1 MNPPGP
7 VKKYWPLIGGL
18 GIFGLTILVLT
29 VLSLRLTQGHFIYML
44 DDAYIHMAMAKNFAR
59 GGVWGVAGSGFTPS
73 SSSPLWTMLLAVFYL
88 IFGVRELIPFLL
100 NALFGSLILVA
111 VYAAIRN
118 HGKRQFLE
126 FIVLIAVIFL
136 TPLPSLIF
144 CGQEHTLH
152 VLLAILFAMAAA
164 RVIAQDHT
172 RGNEYPALLALALLL
187 GGIRYESLFIAAAV
201 GVVLAGRKKFLAAL
215 ALPAVTALPALVYGI
230 ISVKHGYFFLPNS
243 LLLKGTVPNLAT
255 MRGVISFLDYPLLQ
269 QVLNPHILLLIL
281 GALMLYIQGFDVKRP
296 LPREVSALI
305 AIFVAAALLHL
316 FFVSASYFFR
326 YEAYLIALGI
336 LAVGLGLIHYRSDRD
351 PGRPTAPPIRR
362 RVALI
367 LLVIFLLS
375 PITRRGLI
383 ILLNTPRAT
392 KNIYEQQYQM
402 ARFIKEYYPAAAV
415 AANDIGAITFF
426 RTGRILDLWGL
437 SNGDVARRKMAGTYG
452 PAWIEREARRLDVK
466 IAVAYEEWFFG
477 YGGLPK
483 EWIKVAQWQIPDN
496 FICAS
501 DVVTFY
507 AVDPNEKDNLIANL
521 RAFSS
526 TLPRGVR
533 KYGYID

>member
-7 VKKYWPLIGGL
+7 IKKHWPLIGGL
-18 GIFGLTILVLT
+18 GIFGLTILILT
-29 VLSLRLTQGHFIYML
+29 AVSLRLTHGHFIYML

-59 GGVWGVAGSGFTPS
+59 GGSWGVTGSGFTSS
-73 SSSPLWTMLLAVFYL
+73 SSSPLWTLLLAIFFRV
-88 IFGVRELIPFLL
+88 FGVRELIPFLL

-111 VYAAIRN
+111 VYTAIKGR
-118 HGKRQFLE
+118 GKRQSLE

-136 TPLPSLIF
+136 TPLPSLVF

-152 VLLAILFAMAAA
+152 VLLAILFAVAAA

-172 RGNEYPALLALALLL
+172 RGNEYPALLILALLL
-187 GGIRYESLFIAAAV
+187 GGVRYESLFIAAAV
-201 GVVLAGRKKFLAAL
+201 GAILAGRKKFTLAL
-215 ALPAVTALPALVYGI
+215 AISAAAALPALVYGI
-230 ISVKHGYFFLPNS
+230 ISVKHGCFFLPNS
-243 LLLKGTVPNLAT
+243 LLLKGTIPDLT
-255 MRGVISFLDYPLLQ
+255 TLRGVISFLDYPLLQ

-281 GALMLYIQGFDVKRP
+281 GALMLYIRGFDVERP
-296 LPREVSALI
+296 LPREVKALS
-305 AIFVAAALLHL
+305 AIFVAATLLHL

-336 LAVGLGLIHYRSDRD
+336 LAVSLGLIHYRSGLD
-351 PGRPTAPPIRR
+351 PGRPVAPSIRR
-362 RVALI
+362 RVAVI

-383 ILLNTPRAT
+383 ILLNTPRST

-402 ARFIKEYYPAAAV
+402 ARFIKEYYPTAAV

-437 SNGDVARRKMAGTYG
+437 SNGDVARRKIAGTYG
-452 PAWIEREARRLDVK
+452 PAWIDREARRSDVK
-466 IAVAYEEWFFG
+466 IAVVYEEWFFG

-501 DVVTFY
+501 EVVTFY
-507 AVDPNEKDNLIANL
+507 AVDPNEKDSLVANL